1 MRKTALFSLQIA
13 AALIAA
19 TASPV
24 LAAGDAAAGRR
35 TAETWCAGCHL
46 LGDENKA
53 AMVDVPPFPVIAQ
66 QKTADAI
73 RAFLFNPHPPMP
85 QFRLTRQDIEDLVQ
99 FIVELKKP

>member
-1 MRKTALFSLQIA
+1 MHKTASFSLRIA
-13 AALIAA
+13 AVLIVA

-24 LAAGDAAAGRR
+24 LAAGDGAAGRR

-53 AMVDVPPFPVIAQ
+53 AMADVPSFPVIAQ
-66 QKTADAI
+66 QKTPDAI

-99 FIVELKKP
+99 FITELKKP